1 MTFFVFII
9 GPAGC
14 DLCQKKKHFK
24 QNTNFWKPS
33 NFAQIKVIALAV
45 EALQNAHRKWVL
57 QTINGNLRVL
67 SNRSMLF
74 NKPLASFINNIIDID
89 RPNSHKT
96 RLEVVC
102 ILFCLLKITSFRR
115 PHNNFKT
122 LTLPSKLQRETWQKW
137 FCQMLDP
144 LLFSDV
150 FSCFSFSL

>member
-1 MTFFVFII
+1 MIH
-9 GPAGC
+9 A
-14 DLCQKKKHFK
+14 KKKHFK
-24 QNTNFWKPS
+24 QNTNFWKLS
-33 NFAQIKVIALAV
+33 YFAQIKV
-45 EALQNAHRKWVL
+45 NC
-57 QTINGNLRVL
+57 TISGSSTKRSQESECFKQSTVTWDSDDTIKVL

-89 RPNSHKT
+89 RPNNHKT

-137 FCQMLDP
+137 FCQILNP